1 MEASMGTGR
10 AGTRAEGASVGT
22 GQSDMRAGGRPRE
35 QVPRWPSRAPLYLC
49 SLSFQA
55 TWQLPPQRPPAPH
68 HTSQGDE
75 HAPSWVFDGH
85 FLREPFVPEGAVS
98 SLEHP

>member
-1 MEASMGTGR
+1 MEASMGTGQ

-35 QVPRWPSRAPLYLC
+35 QVPWWPSRAPLYLC

-55 TWQLPPQRPPAPH
+55 TWQLQPQLP
-68 HTSQGDE
+68 
-75 HAPSWVFDGH
+75 
-85 FLREPFVPEGAVS
+85 
-98 SLEHP
+98 